1 MKVWIWI
8 IILVIIVLGAWF
20 MFSGTDEATPVDEE
34 VAVEGTDALA
44 DVEAV
49 VGEDADSDEEE
60 AAE

>member
-20 MFSGTDEATPVDEE
+20 MFSGTDEATPADEE

-44 DVEAV
+44 NVEAV
-49 VGEDADSDEEE
+49 VGEEADDMEEE
-60 AAE
+60 SAE

>member
-20 MFSGTDEATPVDEE
+20 MFKGGEEATPTDGD

-49 VGEDADSDEEE
+49 VGEEADDMEEE
-60 AAE
+60 SAE

>member
-1 MKVWIWI
+1 MKIWIWI

-20 MFSGTDEATPVDEE
+20 MFQGGDETTPVEEE
-34 VAVEGTDALA
+34 VAAEGTEALA

>member
-20 MFSGTDEATPVDEE
+20 MFKGGEEATPTDED
-34 VAVEGTDALA
+34 VAVEEIDALA
-44 DVEAV
+44 DVEAI
-49 VGEDADSDEEE
+49 VGDDADDVEEE

>member
-20 MFSGTDEATPVDEE
+20 MFSGTDEAAPEDGD
-34 VAVEGTDALA
+34 VAVEGADALA

-49 VGEDADSDEEE
+49 VGEEADDMEEE
-60 AAE
+60 SAE